1 MKNYFEAFFFY
12 YKFIVKRFPSKFLE
26 VRSTLTAE
34 IKKNRR
40 LRKVV
45 TTNTLTH
52 LLPQY
57 VLQYSVF
64 IRL

>member
-12 YKFIVKRFPSKFLE
+12 YKCIVKRFPSKFLE

-45 TTNTLTH
+45 TTNTLTY